1 MLVCVA
7 GGGFF
12 QQPGE
17 LARTQGH
24 RGLEERGVQCGLWQ
38 LGPAACWQ
46 ENGLLPAQKSDTCR
60 SHTMGV
66 C

>member
-24 RGLEERGVQCGLWQ
+24 RGLEERGVQCGLWW
-38 LGPAACWQ
+38 LGPAAC
-46 ENGLLPAQKSDTCR
+46 
-60 SHTMGV
+60 
-66 C
+66 